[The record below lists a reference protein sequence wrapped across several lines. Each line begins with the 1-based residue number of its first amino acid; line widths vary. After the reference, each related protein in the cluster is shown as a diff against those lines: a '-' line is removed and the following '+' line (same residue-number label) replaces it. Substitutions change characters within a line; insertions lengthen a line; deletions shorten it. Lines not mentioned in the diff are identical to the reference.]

1 MSPAFTPNLL
11 AVSVLVM
18 LSVYSKRTGTDTGGA
33 GRFGPFTVYGYCIV
47 PYTVFVTK
55 TQTIHHTVTLPDGT
69 VGKRGSARRH
79 YTHAVAA
86 QKTAALEAENIVR
99 GIAYA
104 RKQIAEHQAIL
115 AMVERG
121 EVARDSRGAAYT
133 YPGAELPET
142 WRGYIADAE
151 ARITTLMATEGA
163 DGEWFVTGW
172 QSRRD
177 LAAKE
182 AARWKKWGY
191 RVQIL
196 EATEV

>member
-1 MSPAFTPNLL
+1 M
-11 AVSVLVM
+11 
-18 LSVYSKRTGTDTGGA
+18 
-33 GRFGPFTVYGYCIV
+33 YGCCIV

-79 YTHAVAA
+79 YAFAVAA

-104 RKQIAEHQAIL
+104 RKQVARYQAML
-115 AMVERG
+115 EMVERG
-121 EVARDSRGAAYT
+121 EVARDGRSTYT

-142 WRGYIADAE
+142 WRGYMADAE
-151 ARITTLMATEGA
+151 ARIAALMATEGA

-182 AARWKKWGY
+182 AARWEKQGY

>member
-1 MSPAFTPNLL
+1 M
-11 AVSVLVM
+11 
-18 LSVYSKRTGTDTGGA
+18 
-33 GRFGPFTVYGYCIV
+33 
-47 PYTVFVTK
+47 TK

-104 RKQIAEHQAIL
+104 RNQIARHQVHL
-115 AMVERG
+115 AQVERG
-121 EVARDSRGAAYT
+121 EVAHDTRGTYT
-133 YPGAELPET
+133 YPDAELPET

-151 ARITTLMATEGA
+151 ARIATLLATEGA

-172 QSRRD
+172 QSRAD

-182 AARWKKWGY
+182 AARWEKQGY